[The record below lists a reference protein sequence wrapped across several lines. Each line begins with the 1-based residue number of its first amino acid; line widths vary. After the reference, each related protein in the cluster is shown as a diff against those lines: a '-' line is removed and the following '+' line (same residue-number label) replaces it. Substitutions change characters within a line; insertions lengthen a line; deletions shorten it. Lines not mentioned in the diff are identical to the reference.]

1 MKNMKTEAKAI
12 IFSVILVVLMM
23 WYYTCLRGPEVVRNP
38 IAALLVGAAYVTL
51 VFAGVRKSEKMNNE
65 MASSQR
71 KTAPQVRSAFK
82 PGQQASVTM
91 KNASQNATIPVLH
104 ASSKNSVDTVTFKDI
119 AGYEKTKKSMMYL
132 VECLSHP
139 EMLADAGAKLPA
151 GVLLY
156 GPPGTGKTLFARALA
171 NEAHVSFMS
180 VSASEFMELYVGQ
193 GARNIRSLFED
204 ARKAA
209 PCIIFIDEID
219 AVGCQRTGTM
229 NDERRQTINALL
241 TEVGAVKNNSIL
253 TIAATNDV
261 DSLDSALKRPGRF
274 DRVIAIPLPDLDDR
288 RAIIRY
294 YFSKKKI
301 GEDINLENL
310 ALMTEGKSGS
320 FIATVINEAAL
331 HAASEKRMVMTQK
344 DLDAAMFQILMNG
357 EEKQVTNKKDL
368 RTIAYH
374 EAGHAI
380 ALKLLTDSV
389 VPSVTIIGST
399 SGAGGVTFNHS
410 KEESAFSSKHEMET
424 RIQVC
429 YAGRAAEECLFGNKD
444 DITTGASSDLK
455 QASAML
461 REYFNTF
468 GMGGDLL
475 NIAVFTG
482 EQADDKSLEAAK
494 TLAVKLYGETV
505 DLLKTN
511 RGMLDAVAQAL
522 LEKKN
527 LNDKEL
533 DKIISAH
540 TLSLA

>member
-1 MKNMKTEAKAI
+1 MKNIKTEAKAI

-23 WYYTCLRGPEVVRNP
+23 WYYTCLRGPDVVRNP

-51 VFAGVRKSEKMNNE
+51 VFAGVRKSEKMNDE
-65 MASSQR
+65 MANSQR

-91 KNASQNATIPVLH
+91 KNASQNATIPILH

-139 EMLADAGAKLPA
+139 EMLVDAGAKLPA

-219 AVGCQRTGTM
+219 AVGCQRTGAM

-241 TEVGAVKNNSIL
+241 TEVGAVKNNGIL

-331 HAASEKRMVMTQK
+331 HAASEKRTIMTQK

-380 ALKLLTDSV
+380 ALKLLTDSI

>member
-241 TEVGAVKNNSIL
+241 TEVGAVKNNGIL

-482 EQADDKSLEAAK
+482 EQTDDKSLEAAK

-533 DKIISAH
+533 DKIINAH
-540 TLSLA
+540 TLSLV

>member
-23 WYYTCLRGPEVVRNP
+23 WYYTCLRGPDVVRNP

-51 VFAGVRKSEKMNNE
+51 VFAGVRKSEKMNDE

-91 KNASQNATIPVLH
+91 KNASQNATIPILH

-139 EMLADAGAKLPA
+139 EMLVDAGAKLPA

-219 AVGCQRTGTM
+219 AVGCQRTGAM

-241 TEVGAVKNNSIL
+241 TEVGAVKNNGIL

-331 HAASEKRMVMTQK
+331 HAASEKRTIMTQK

-380 ALKLLTDSV
+380 ALKLLTDSI
-389 VPSVTIIGST
+389 VPSVTINGST
-399 SGAGGVTFNHS
+399 SRAGGVTFNHS